1 MERGAFVGGSPS
13 CVFRGYNSGYEMIR
27 VSRLNGKEFVVN
39 AELIQFVEETPDT
52 VITLLNHEKIV
63 VREKADD
70 VVRRVIEYQKSI
82 RGFHP

>member
-1 MERGAFVGGSPS
+1 
-13 CVFRGYNSGYEMIR
+13 MIR

-82 RGFHP
+82 RSFHP

>member
-1 MERGAFVGGSPS
+1 
-13 CVFRGYNSGYEMIR
+13 MIR

-63 VREKADD
+63 VREKADE
-70 VVRRVIEYQKSI
+70 VVRRVVEYQKSL
-82 RGFHP
+82 RPFHS

>member
-1 MERGAFVGGSPS
+1 
-13 CVFRGYNSGYEMIR
+13 MIR

-63 VREKADD
+63 VREKADE
-70 VVRRVIEYQKSI
+70 VVRRVVEYQKSL
-82 RGFHP
+82 RAFHTS

>member
-1 MERGAFVGGSPS
+1 
-13 CVFRGYNSGYEMIR
+13 MIR

>member
-1 MERGAFVGGSPS
+1 
-13 CVFRGYNSGYEMIR
+13 MIR

-39 AELIQFVEETPDT
+39 ADLIQFLEETPDT

-63 VREKADD
+63 VREKADELI
-70 VVRRVIEYQKSI
+70 RRVVEYQKSI

>member
-1 MERGAFVGGSPS
+1 
-13 CVFRGYNSGYEMIR
+13 MIR

-63 VREKADD
+63 VREKADE
-70 VVRRVIEYQKSI
+70 VVRRVVEYQRSL
-82 RGFHP
+82 RAYPS

>member
-1 MERGAFVGGSPS
+1 
-13 CVFRGYNSGYEMIR
+13 MIR
-27 VSRLNGKEFVVN
+27 LTRLNGKEFVVN

-63 VREKADD
+63 VKEKADE
-70 VVRRVIEYQKSI
+70 VVKRSVEYHRSV